1 MENFYFYLLIGFLGL
16 LVLYLSYKISNM
28 GKSNSKQFN
37 EQQLN
42 FQHQISE
49 LKEYY
54 SVELNKLKD
63 THRAEL
69 HQEFEKGYSR
79 GAAIS
84 KIDVQVTPFKR
95 TVKKGTFINK
105 SESYE
110 CGYKYQLFSNG
121 LPCLEPKEV
130 IIDSIS
136 IKEINEEN
144 VNNLLEKFN
153 NVIDKIPNTNLQLAE
168 TLSSFKT
175 GLLSLNKKKV

>member
-1 MENFYFYLLIGFLGL
+1 MENIFFCLLIGL
-16 LVLYLSYKISNM
+16 LVLLVLFLSYKISN
-28 GKSNSKQFN
+28 KTNLSTQQFHESQKN
-37 EQQLN
+37 L
-42 FQHQISE
+42 QHQIAKLKDYYFEE
-49 LKEYY
+49 L
-54 SVELNKLKD
+54 SKLKD

-69 HQEFEKGYSR
+69 HQEFEKGYKR
-79 GAAIS
+79 GAEIS
-84 KIDVQVTPFKR
+84 KINVQITPFKR
-95 TVKKGTFINK
+95 TVKKGTFISK

-136 IKEINEEN
+136 VKEINEEN

-168 TLSSFKT
+168 TLNSFKS
-175 GLLSLNKKKV
+175 GLLALSKK

>member
-1 MENFYFYLLIGFLGL
+1 MENIFFYLLIGILGL
-16 LVLYLSYKISNM
+16 LVLFLSYKISN
-28 GKSNSKQFN
+28 KTNLNSQQFH
-37 EQQLN
+37 ESQTN
-42 FQHQISE
+42 FQHQIAE

-54 SVELNKLKD
+54 SEELSKLKD

-69 HQEFEKGYSR
+69 HQEFEKGYNR
-79 GAAIS
+79 GAEIS
-84 KIDVQVTPFKR
+84 KINVQITPFKR
-95 TVKKGTFINK
+95 TVKKGTFISK

-136 IKEINEEN
+136 VKEINEEN

-168 TLSSFKT
+168 TLNSFKS
-175 GLLSLNKKKV
+175 GLLALRKK